1 MPRQHKQQS
10 ATHKQVVIATT
21 LAKPKKKKKKKPT
34 NSLPKEKIY
43 QTRSNASQLAVIGLQ
58 QEITW
63 YVWFTHVLDQIN
75 PE

>member
-21 LAKPKKKKKKKPT
+21 LAKPKKKKKKPT